1 MKPLITL
8 LLLWAL
14 CSCVVVAP
22 PPSTPENMQF
32 AVTVTGG
39 EGSTPA
45 GEGTD
50 FDAPWALAMQ
60 FTAERDDWP
69 VGVEIGFQFGSANGR
84 TATENRDLDLTDFSF
99 GATKQWTVIPHLSLV
114 TGAGLRIANATL
126 LGPGWIFDTEI
137 DDDYSIGYYVHAGAW
152 WMFHQSLGVGLDA
165 RYADGSD
172 YRLVGESVD
181 SASTQL
187 LLGLRW
193 AF

>member
-1 MKPLITL
+1 MSGFASFLPVAL
-8 LLLWAL
+8 LAFVFVLGI
-14 CSCVVVAP
+14 VVVVH
-22 PPSTPENMQF
+22 EL
-32 AVTVTGG
+32 GHYW
-39 EGSTPA
+39 A
-45 GEGTD
+45 G
-50 FDAPWALAMQ
+50 
-60 FTAERDDWP
+60 R
-69 VGVEIGFQFGSANGR
+69 
-84 TATENRDLDLTDFSF
+84 
-99 GATKQWTVIPHLSLV
+99 
-114 TGAGLRIANATL
+114 
-126 LGPGWIFDTEI
+126 IFDTEI